1 MAADLNAVDLQPWNV
16 IKVLNNAVFKIILPR
31 HDCLIRH
38 MNIQNDESTVSA
50 ATDSVVVMHLVDK
63 NGDAQA
69 MDATRAAGEKMIVD
83 AGQSN
88 VFRGDDLRDNVSEGE
103 QAIQLQAI
111 GNGAMVQILT
121 ARNFLI

>member
-16 IKVLNNAVFKIILPR
+16 IKVLTTEVYKIILPR

-38 MNIQNDESTVSA
+38 MNIQDDESTASA
-50 ATDSVVVMHLVDK
+50 ATDFIVVMHLVDK
-63 NGDAQA
+63 AGVAQVMA
-69 MDATRAAGEKMIVD
+69 ANRAAGEKMIID

-88 VFRGDDLRDNVSEGE
+88 VFRGDDLRDNVTEGE
-103 QAIQLQAI
+103 RAIQLQAI

-121 ARNFLI
+121 ARSFSI